1 MITAAPDLGMTPFTL
16 GLPVRFT
23 HTDPA
28 GFVFFPRYFEF
39 LQAVTEEWFNQSL
52 KLDYADLI
60 MGQRRGLPTAHTEC
74 DFKKPCRLGER
85 IDFTL
90 YLERIGRSSMRVHY
104 VGRVNGE
111 QRMYAR
117 SDLVVIALESGRAIP
132 FDDDLR
138 ARLEAYKAGCE
149 AE

>member
-1 MITAAPDLGMTPFTL
+1 MTTAPMTPFTL

-52 KLDYADLI
+52 KLDYAELI

-74 DFKKPCRLGER
+74 DFKKPCRLGET

-90 YLERIGRSSMRVHY
+90 YLERIGGASMRTHY
-104 VGRVNGE
+104 VGRVSGE
-111 QRMYAR
+111 HRMEAR
-117 SDLVVIALESGRAIP
+117 SDLVVIDLQNGRPVQI
-132 FDDDLR
+132 DGELRDL
-138 ARLEAYKAGCE
+138 LEAYKAGCE
-149 AE
+149 AEKNA